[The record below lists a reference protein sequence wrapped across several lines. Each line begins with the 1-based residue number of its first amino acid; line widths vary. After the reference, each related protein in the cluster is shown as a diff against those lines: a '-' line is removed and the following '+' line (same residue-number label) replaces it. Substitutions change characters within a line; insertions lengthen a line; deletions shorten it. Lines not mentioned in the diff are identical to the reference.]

1 MAHSFWYII
10 GFLCGLAVVAI
21 IGTILIKRNGRPQ
34 YDERQELARGK
45 AFKAAFFILL
55 YYLTVT
61 GILDLVW
68 GIRFGDS
75 FTSSFLGICL
85 AAAVFACSCIRHDAY
100 FSVNDKPRS
109 MVTLF
114 IILTVVNGAIGVINL
129 LRYGFMPGGVLTTD
143 SMNLICG
150 AMSLVILIAILLK
163 LAQDRRTV
171 QE

>member
-10 GFLCGLAVVAI
+10 GFLCGLAVVAL
-21 IGTILIKRNGRPQ
+21 IGVILIKRHGHPQ
-34 YDERQELARGK
+34 YDKRQELARGK

-75 FTSSFLGICL
+75 FTNSFLGICL

-100 FSVNDKPRS
+100 FSVNNKPRS
-109 MVTLF
+109 AV
-114 IILTVVNGAIGVINL
+114 ILTAINGTISVLNL
-129 LRYGFMPGGVLTTD
+129 LRYGFLPGGVLTTD

-150 AMSLVILIAILLK
+150 TMSLVILIAILLK